1 MHVGRHTLLARGSAP
16 LTPVAFALTESEVIM
31 TNNHLTRISFRI
43 KPDERSRILADA
55 KLAGMTMGSYVRSR
69 LLDTPQTSVTYRR
82 TLTRRLMMS
91 LVGKIGR
98 VGNNMNQIAWKLNSG
113 TMLIP
118 LDRQLHEEGVD
129 ALKHIRGLL
138 VAHLL
143 KPSGPC

>member
-1 MHVGRHTLLARGSAP
+1 
-16 LTPVAFALTESEVIM
+16 
-31 TNNHLTRISFRI
+31 
-43 KPDERSRILADA
+43 
-55 KLAGMTMGSYVRSR
+55 
-69 LLDTPQTSVTYRR
+69 
-82 TLTRRLMMS
+82 MMS